1 MKEIIDSIEDKA
13 LFQYIKSIIIGKGGT
28 RMPDGNVVF
37 SSKLKISNPYMAI
50 ETFEDRYNEKEISCV
65 YKYEEYIKDKNL
77 QSTITG
83 LGLNPDAFWLLILF
97 CYDYTCDVCFTGQT
111 YIESFKRKIEN
122 FLTKASDFIELKNG
136 KPHFKKETSLTLKMK
151 GKTCSIDDEQALLAI
166 FHWISKGVRELPE
179 NSPLAIISG
188 NNADEL
194 LTYKEESDSVLIWYF
209 AQLILYFFELNP
221 QYKGRAT
228 KGSTISLN
236 KNILISNLIYHTH
249 LSTNKSFLNDDET
262 LKGYLKQYKGKEV
275 QAHSSIY
282 W

>member
-1 MKEIIDSIEDKA
+1 
-13 LFQYIKSIIIGKGGT
+13 
-28 RMPDGNVVF
+28 
-37 SSKLKISNPYMAI
+37 
-50 ETFEDRYNEKEISCV
+50 
-65 YKYEEYIKDKNL
+65 
-77 QSTITG
+77 
-83 LGLNPDAFWLLILF
+83 
-97 CYDYTCDVCFTGQT
+97 
-111 YIESFKRKIEN
+111 
-122 FLTKASDFIELKNG
+122 
-136 KPHFKKETSLTLKMK
+136 MK

-209 AQLILYFFELNP
+209 AQLILYFFELNS